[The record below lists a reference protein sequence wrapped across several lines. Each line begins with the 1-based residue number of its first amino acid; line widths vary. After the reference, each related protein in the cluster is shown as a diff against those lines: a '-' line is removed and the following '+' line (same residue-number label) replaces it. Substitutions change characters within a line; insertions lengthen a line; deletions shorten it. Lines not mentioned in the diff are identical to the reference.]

1 MIIENGKIEFKV
13 KNDWGGI
20 DPDTGY
26 PIEAEASW
34 GMPIPCQF
42 MPNTGNNLGKT
53 DGVRFTTAS
62 YTVLIEAQPLPQSEQ
77 IRLTDSISGECL
89 GEFSLIM
96 NPIHL
101 SAVGQIKL
109 LI

>member
-13 KNDWGGI
+13 KKDWGGI
-20 DPDTGY
+20 DLETGY
-26 PIEAEASW
+26 PVEAESSW
-34 GMPIPCQF
+34 GAPIPCQYL
-42 MPNTGNNLGKT
+42 PNTGNNLGKA

-62 YTVLIEAQPLPQSEQ
+62 YTVLLEEQPLPQSEQ
-77 IRLTDSISGECL
+77 IRLTDGISGECL

-96 NPIHL
+96 APIHL
-101 SAVGQIKL
+101 SAVGQIKI

>member
-13 KNDWGGI
+13 KKSFGF
-20 DPDTGY
+20 DPETGY
-26 PIEAEASW
+26 PVEAEASW
-34 GMPIPCQF
+34 GKPIPCQF
-42 MPNTGNNLGKT
+42 IPNTGNNLGKV

-62 YTVLIEAQPLPQSEQ
+62 HTILIEIQPLPQSEQ

-96 NPIHL
+96 KPEIFR
-101 SAVGQIKL
+101 AVGQIRL